1 MSGIIIGAYGFQRS
15 GKSLIS
21 FLLAERYY
29 KMGYPVYTNVDCEG
43 YNKIERLDD
52 LPFNNEPKVLWLDEI
67 QFYLDSR
74 KWMDNTESSAFFNTI
89 GKQNVLLL
97 LTTIHP
103 DMIDIRLRRQHN
115 YVFLVK
121 SDSRQIY
128 YRLLDNV
135 RRMTIDI
142 SLEKSEKLF
151 STVRYDSRLVPD
163 MVDCNLN
170 RFTEKVRAY
179 NEATK
184 TRKFKI
190 KLKTGGQYL

>member
-1 MSGIIIGAYGFQRS
+1 MAGIIIGAYGFQRS

-43 YNKIERLDD
+43 YNKIESLDD
-52 LPFNNEPKVLWLDEI
+52 LPFNNDPKVLWLDEI

-89 GKQNVLLL
+89 GKQNILLL

-121 SDSRQIY
+121 SDTKNIY

-135 RRMTIDI
+135 RRYTVDFTI
-142 SLEKSEKLF
+142 EKNEKLF
-151 STVRYDSRLVPD
+151 RQVRYDSRLVPD
-163 MVDCNLN
+163 IVDCNLEK
-170 RFTEKVRAY
+170 FTTKVKTY
-179 NEATK
+179 NEAIK
-184 TRKFKI
+184 KQRFKI
-190 KLKTGGQYL
+190 KLKTGGQYI